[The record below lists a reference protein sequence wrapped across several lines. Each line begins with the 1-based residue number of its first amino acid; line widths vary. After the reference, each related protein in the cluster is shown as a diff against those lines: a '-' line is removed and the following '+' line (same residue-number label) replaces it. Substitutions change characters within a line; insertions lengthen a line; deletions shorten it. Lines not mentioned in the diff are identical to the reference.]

1 MKFNVR
7 DLGGIEGYLGLDKGV
22 DGNLKRY
29 VVETASYNLSTA
41 ISSNLVNVMAIRL
54 MGFGVLELS
63 ILTISRTLFV
73 TLGSIVALPLIYRF
87 REHRLKLWLVFGG
100 LNRIGWALSIFTVLL
115 PHPLNSVALVALV
128 SAVQVSGAVAG
139 IASTDTLADM
149 IKPSTASRFLSVV
162 SSINNIV
169 ALLALISTFIVFNI
183 ASVDTAYWI
192 LYIIALASAIIST
205 VALALLKE
213 VKVVRGDESSLT
225 NPLDLVLKYKSV
237 ALETPTAKSYLTV
250 TSAFHL
256 AVNIPASFWDYYIMV
271 VIGGNESWVTVKNI
285 AMLSSKAI
293 ALRIWAPLVDSMGAK
308 RSLSIS
314 MAAVSPIPLL
324 YYNAT
329 SVFELMGVSIFSS
342 VAWAPWDV
350 ATALYIYYLVP
361 EDRRPAFTSLQNV
374 SSNIVATLG
383 SAMGS

>member
-1 MKFNVR
+1 MR
-7 DLGGIEGYLGLDKGV
+7 DLGGIEGHLGLDKGV
-22 DGNLKRY
+22 DSNLKRCF
-29 VVETASYNLSTA
+29 VETASYNLSTA

-139 IASTDTLADM
+139 IASTDTLADT

-169 ALLALISTFIVFNI
+169 ALLALISTFTVFNI

-192 LYIIALASAIIST
+192 LYIIALASAIIPT

-237 ALETPTAKSYLTV
+237 ALETPTAKKLSYGDLG
-250 TSAFHL
+250 L
-256 AVNIPASFWDYYIMV
+256 P
-271 VIGGNESWVTVKNI
+271 
-285 AMLSSKAI
+285 SSC
-293 ALRIWAPLVDSMGAK
+293 
-308 RSLSIS
+308 
-314 MAAVSPIPLL
+314 
-324 YYNAT
+324 
-329 SVFELMGVSIFSS
+329 
-342 VAWAPWDV
+342 
-350 ATALYIYYLVP
+350 
-361 EDRRPAFTSLQNV
+361 
-374 SSNIVATLG
+374 
-383 SAMGS
+383 